1 MYIRILY
8 IGFALVLFNI
18 YPCIYAVV
26 KRMYTYKYVHPLQVR
41 GGICELGSQV
51 EIAGYNPHLA
61 RESEILLD
69 LGSDK

>member
-1 MYIRILY
+1 
-8 IGFALVLFNI
+8 
-18 YPCIYAVV
+18 
-26 KRMYTYKYVHPLQVR
+26 MYTYKYVHPLQVR